1 MTGAP
6 DRSPL
11 FDRVA
16 IVGIG
21 LIGSSLARA
30 LRAEG
35 LARHVACHDASAE
48 ARATTQELGIVDSVH
63 DTLAGAVAGADLVIL
78 AVPPGAFAA
87 VGAALAPLL
96 APGAIV
102 TDVGST
108 KRSVIEALAPLLP
121 QGVALVPGHP
131 IAGTEHSGPA
141 AGFAELFRDRW
152 CILTPLPGTDR
163 AAVDKVA
170 DMWRRIGSD
179 VEFMEADHHDR
190 VLAITSH
197 LPHLIAYTIVAT
209 AADLEEQLSA
219 AAQRKDPGA
228 DDIVTTAEV
237 IRYSASG
244 FRDFTRIAASDPV
257 MWRDVFL
264 NNKDAVLEM
273 LGRFTEDL
281 TALQRAI
288 RWDDGDELERVF
300 TRTRAIRRGV
310 IEAGQAGRFIYSENG
325 DGKADGGDK

>member
-1 MTGAP
+1 MNDGVI
-6 DRSPL
+6 

-30 LRAEG
+30 LRANA
-35 LARHVACHDASAE
+35 LAGHVAVYDASAE
-48 ARATTQELGIVDSVH
+48 VRATTERLAIVDSVH
-63 DTLAGAVAGADLVIL
+63 DTLAGAVEGAGLVVL
-78 AVPPGAFAA
+78 AVPPGAIAA
-87 VGAALAPLL
+87 VGAELAPLL
-96 APGAIV
+96 EPGAIV
-102 TDVGST
+102 SDVAST

-121 QGVALVPGHP
+121 DGVSLVPGHP
-131 IAGTEHSGPA
+131 IAGTEHSGPE
-141 AGFAELFRDRW
+141 AGFAELFRQRW
-152 CILTPLPGTDR
+152 CILTPPPGTDR
-163 AAVDKVA
+163 AAVDRVA
-170 DMWRRIGSD
+170 EMWRRIGSD
-179 VEFMEADHHDR
+179 VEFMDAEHHDR

-209 AADLEEQLSA
+209 AADLEDQL
-219 AAQRKDPGA
+219 GA
-228 DDIVTTAEV
+228 DAKRRGEGDDDVVTTAEV

-264 NNKDAVLEM
+264 ANKDAVLEM
-273 LGRFTEDL
+273 LGRFSEDL

-288 RWDDGDELERVF
+288 RWGDGDELERVF

-310 IEAGQAGRFIYSENG
+310 IEAGQAGRFIYTENG
-325 DGKADGGDK
+325 EDGDKPE